1 MVLHEQ
7 RSEMDKY
14 KIWTKLV
21 AFAKHFG
28 NQDKSLINVLLL
40 GKASCRRSICQYKK
54 SIYSWTKIFDE
65 DCTSGVMPLVL
76 QNPSALPTV
85 LMEQKLP
92 TMRHHMTS
100 TPSCTMEFTRKFEC
114 YKIFQYGWELDKS
127 TVKNR

>member
-1 MVLHEQ
+1 MCFYWARRPAEGLFVNLRKAYIVAQ
-7 RSEMDKY
+7 R
-14 KIWTKLV
+14 
-21 AFAKHFG
+21 F
-28 NQDKSLINVLLL
+28 
-40 GKASCRRSICQYKK
+40 
-54 SIYSWTKIFDE
+54 FDE

-114 YKIFQYGWELDKS
+114 YKIFQYG
-127 TVKNR
+127 